1 MSLFNKRSKSRRMYT
16 KLAIMFILGGGSRG
30 KKGTFYFIHICF
42 FFLQ

>member
-16 KLAIMFILGGGSRG
+16 KLAIMFILGGGSG
-30 KKGTFYFIHICF
+30 AKGDFLLYIYLL